1 MKVWVLDPAQLT
13 PYYNI
18 ALCDALAQAGCDV
31 RYIASHYLYDEHL
44 PFTGYFQ
51 TDYVYFRGL
60 YHPWLTRVPRLRRA
74 LRAAAYP
81 LGHWQVARQL
91 RHTPPAVLHIQ
102 WSRMPRL
109 DRRLIQRARAAGV
122 PVVHTVHDVVP
133 LYAPDADSGPLHA
146 VYQAVDRVIV
156 HTQANRE
163 AFLRRYAAVDP
174 AKIAVVPHINT
185 PYTALPADAS
195 QAQARAR
202 LGLPAD
208 ALVFLFFGSVR
219 AYKGLDTLL
228 AAFARAAASRP
239 DVHLLV
245 AGRPESQGDA
255 DLLAAAQT
263 QERAHVVAGYIPYG
277 DLWLYHKAA
286 DAAVL
291 PYRAITQSGALIS
304 CMAFG
309 LPLIVTAVGGL
320 PESVDGNGWVVP
332 PEDAEALAAALLD
345 AASDQ
350 ARLKRMGLRSETLI
364 AERYAGPAV
373 AQQTIEVYRAAAGR
387 AS

>member
-31 RYIASHYLYDEHL
+31 RYVASRYLYDDHL
-44 PFTGYFQ
+44 PFTGRFQ
-51 TDYVYFRGL
+51 TDYTYFRGL
-60 YHPWLTRVPRLRRA
+60 YHPWLTRLPRLRRA
-74 LRAAAYP
+74 LRAALYP
-81 LGHWQVARQL
+81 LGHWQTLRQL
-91 RHTPPAVLHIQ
+91 RRAPPDVLHLQ
-102 WSRMPRL
+102 WSRVPRL

-133 LYAPDADSGPLHA
+133 LYAPDADSGPLNS

-163 AFLRRYAAVDP
+163 AFVHTYPAVDP
-174 AKIAVVPHINT
+174 AKIAVVPHINI
-185 PYTALPADAS
+185 PYAAMPAHAA

-208 ALVFLFFGSVR
+208 APVFLFFGSVR
-219 AYKGLDTLL
+219 AYKGLDILL

-239 DVHLLV
+239 DLHLLV
-245 AGRPESQGDA
+245 AGRPENAADA
-255 DLLAAAQT
+255 DLLVRASA
-263 QERAHVVAGYIPYG
+263 QERVHVVAGYIPYA
-277 DLWLYHKAA
+277 DLWLYHLAA
-286 DAAVL
+286 DVAVL

-320 PESVDGNGWVVP
+320 PESLDGNGWIVP
-332 PEDAEALAAALLD
+332 SEDAEALAAALLD
-345 AASDQ
+345 AASNKE
-350 ARLKRMGLRSETLI
+350 RLKRMGLRSAALI

-373 AQQTIEVYRAAAGR
+373 AQQTIAVYRAAAGR